1 MNLVELTI
9 RPLHPE
15 LTEGAM
21 KSAFECFQHAAQC
34 EQQAAAAVDPSSR
47 TMLLHTAEH
56 WRARGRAAQA
66 KVDGGGK
73 QTPGRPVRRVRRT
86 TETLSTQLKK
96 ANKLMQKGAK
106 VIIGL
111 QQKIRRLQ
119 RQGKD
124 TSEARK
130 MLGDYHA
137 LQLNLLAEKIRLQA
151 ALKKTAMDN

>member
-1 MNLVELTI
+1 MTLVELTI

-47 TMLLHTAEH
+47 ALLLHTAEH

-66 KVDGGGK
+66 KVEGGGK

-86 TETLSTQLKK
+86 TETPITQLKK
-96 ANKLMQKGAK
+96 ANKLIQKGGK
-106 VIIGL
+106 VIIEL

-124 TSEARK
+124 ISEARK

-137 LQLNLLAEKIRLQA
+137 LQLKLLAEQIRLQA
-151 ALKKTAMDN
+151 ALKKTANE